1 MATRSPFFLLA
12 LFSALLQFLQVTR
25 SQVLTPLPQKTN
37 VIRIG
42 ASFPYANPYVMGDV
56 AAMTAHLS
64 DNMGSI
70 MIYNHAKRYIE
81 MINADPN
88 ILPTTRIELVPM
100 NSANDRGRALMTTLD
115 LIQQYNV
122 SGVIGEMY
130 GRNTVTMA
138 VAAAV
143 NNVLHC
149 VPASIAPSL
158 SNKADFPTTFRTQV
172 ANAYQARAL
181 IGLMQYWNRTTFGVI
196 ASNDEAGNGFVTE
209 ITSFAA
215 AANITLTRAVFA
227 DVGAQDYSEWLNILI
242 RNRVQNIVMY
252 VPAADGA
259 IAFTS
264 ARKLGMFD
272 GSYWFMVTS
281 GLSPDF
287 FNTEQTVPT
296 LAQMRG
302 TWQVDD
308 IFINDAVNTGR
319 NADAYNIAR
328 WYESMFLPNNAT
340 GLPLPAGYPRDFN
353 PNWIVPFPLPPNV
366 TLPATNC
373 DPSDPHLVNL
383 ANQLPPFPFTRVV
396 GNTTRTFLLAGNQC
410 IGGGKYL
417 QGLWPLFVSS
427 KGFMPSTPLGFQ

>member
-1 MATRSPFFLLA
+1 MIEIAGGRGNNNDTFNSTSVGQQSGARSNHGTASHASSVDLHAEKKMEDMKVAYEKKVDELKRQVEDSKRQVEDLKKQLESKASYEMATRSSIFWLA
-12 LFSALLQFLQVTR
+12 LFSALLQILNVVR

-42 ASFPYANPYVMGDV
+42 TSFPYANPYAMGDV
-56 AAMTAHLS
+56 AAMTNHLS
-64 DNMGSI
+64 DNLGSI
-70 MIYNHAKRYIE
+70 MIYNFAKRYVE

-88 ILPTTRIELVPM
+88 ILPTTRLELVPM
-100 NSANDRGRALMTTLD
+100 NSGNDRGRALMTTLD

-130 GRNTVTMA
+130 SRNTVTMA

-209 ITSFAA
+209 ITSFATE
-215 AANITLTRAVFA
+215 ANITLTKAVFA

-281 GLSPDF
+281 GITPDF

-296 LAQMRG
+296 LTKMRG

-308 IFINDAVNTGR
+308 IFISDAVNTGK
-319 NADAYNIAR
+319 NTDA
-328 WYESMFLPNNAT
+328 F
-340 GLPLPAGYPRDFN
+340 
-353 PNWIVPFPLPPNV
+353 
-366 TLPATNC
+366 
-373 DPSDPHLVNL
+373 NL
-383 ANQLPPFPFTRVV
+383 AR
-396 GNTTRTFLLAGNQC
+396 
-410 IGGGKYL
+410 
-417 QGLWPLFVSS
+417 
-427 KGFMPSTPLGFQ
+427 